1 MLREKPGERAL
12 EIVGR
17 LPNDTRPEEIG
28 KPNEALFAVRFVGDR
43 AYAVTFLRIDP
54 LYVIDLSTP
63 TDPRIA
69 GELLIPGV
77 SDFLHPVTDDLLLG
91 LGMDGSRFKLELF
104 DTSVLEQPQSRGAIT
119 LGGISSGSPALWDR
133 HAFTYL
139 AGDDADRFAVPAYV
153 AAEPPGPDIQLCQL
167 AASVRDARQAGARER
182 DAARGGSG
190 AA

>member
-1 MLREKPGERAL
+1 M
-12 EIVGR
+12 
-17 LPNDTRPEEIG
+17 
-28 KPNEALFAVRFVGDR
+28 
-43 AYAVTFLRIDP
+43 
-54 LYVIDLSTP
+54 
-63 TDPRIA
+63 
-69 GELLIPGV
+69 LIPGV
-77 SDFLHPVTDDLLLG
+77 SDFLHPVTEDLLLG

-119 LGGISSGSPALWDR
+119 LGGISSGSAALWDR

-153 AAEPPGPDIQLCQL
+153 ATELPGQTFSYVNSLHQFE
-167 AASVRDARQAGARER
+167 VRRQAGARER